1 MSSNETPERP
11 NKPRVPWSW
20 LLRGLPLWAL
30 GITACVYSF
39 SGFFPGRLKRVWVP
53 VFQNQTLRYGLDEQV
68 TRAFVDAI
76 RADGRLEVVPEDQA
90 TLEIRGTV
98 KGYDRT
104 PFEHDDAGRVI
115 SYRITLRVEIGFYDR
130 QEETYYLEP
139 RVYTGRGLYRV
150 EEESEDQ
157 GIQEAVEDL
166 VDQALRA
173 LFLKEF

>member
-1 MSSNETPERP
+1 MFRF
-11 NKPRVPWSW
+11 
-20 LLRGLPLWAL
+20 LHRGMLAHLAL
-30 GITACVYSF
+30 AVLTSACVYSF
-39 SGFFPGRLKRVWVP
+39 SGFFPGRLRRVSVP
-53 VFQNQTLRYGLDEQV
+53 VFQNQTLRYGLEEQV

-76 RADGRLEVVPEDQA
+76 RADGRLEVVPEGQA
-90 TLEIRGTV
+90 ALEIQGTV

-130 QEETYYLEP
+130 QEKAFYLDP
-139 RVYTGRGLYRV
+139 RTYTGRGTYQV
-150 EEESEDQ
+150 DKQTEEE
-157 GIQEAVEDL
+157 GIQEAVEDV